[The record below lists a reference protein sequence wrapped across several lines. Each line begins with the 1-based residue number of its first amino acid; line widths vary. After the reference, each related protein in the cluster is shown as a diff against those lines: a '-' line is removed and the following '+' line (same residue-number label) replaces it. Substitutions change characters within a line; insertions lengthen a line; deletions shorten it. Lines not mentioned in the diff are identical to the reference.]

1 MEGLRRK
8 AGGVRGSREHEGR
21 IIRVREAGERGGCE
35 DLREARDIGTGRAG
49 GAPVVRAG
57 LVEVEVV
64 RAPRGNEFKLPGSEL
79 LITAR

>member
-1 MEGLRRK
+1 MRW
-8 AGGVRGSREHEGR
+8 SREYEGR
-21 IIRVREAGERGGCE
+21 DRVREAREKGGCE

-57 LVEVEVV
+57 LVEVEVEVV